1 MKHAWDPA
9 NLDIRA
15 FARAGGQ
22 LDGQTPLS
30 ALPRL
35 AEEQPV
41 GDGALASAPVTW
53 SLQGETRD
61 VRGGAHQIWLH
72 LKAQGQ
78 VALRCQ
84 RCLSPMVE
92 ALSVD
97 RQFRFVADEATAM
110 AEDDEAEEDL
120 LVLGPAFD
128 ALALIED
135 ELLMALPL
143 VPRHPVC
150 PQPLSGPEGLAEPP
164 PELARPNPFAVLS
177 GLKLDKS

>member
-1 MKHAWDPA
+1 
-9 NLDIRA
+9 
-15 FARAGGQ
+15 
-22 LDGQTPLS
+22 
-30 ALPRL
+30 
-35 AEEQPV
+35 
-41 GDGALASAPVTW
+41 
-53 SLQGETRD
+53 
-61 VRGGAHQIWLH
+61 
-72 LKAQGQ
+72 
-78 VALRCQ
+78 
-84 RCLSPMVE
+84 MVE

-97 RQFRFVADEATAM
+97 RAFRFVADEATAM

-143 VPRHPVC
+143 VPRHPAC

>member
-15 FARAGGQ
+15 FARAAGT
-22 LDGQTPLS
+22 LSGQTPLS
-30 ALPRL
+30 ALSRL
-35 AEEQPV
+35 AEEQPA
-41 GDGALASAPVTW
+41 GDGALTDAPVRW

-72 LKAQGQ
+72 LQAHART
-78 VALRCQ
+78 ALVCQ

-92 ALSVD
+92 ELSVD
-97 RQFRFVADEATAM
+97 RHFRFVADEATAM

-120 LVLGPAFD
+120 LVLGAGLD

-143 VPRHPVC
+143 VPRHQAC
-150 PQPLSGPEGLAEPP
+150 PTPLAASEDLAEPP
-164 PELARPNPFAVLS
+164 PDLARPHPFAALS